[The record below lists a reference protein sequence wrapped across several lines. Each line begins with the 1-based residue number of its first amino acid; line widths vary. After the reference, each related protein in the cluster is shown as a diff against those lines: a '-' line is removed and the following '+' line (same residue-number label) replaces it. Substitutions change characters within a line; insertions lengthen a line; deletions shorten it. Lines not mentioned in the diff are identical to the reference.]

1 MVPWWPLVP
10 LAVLLWAKGSTAKA
24 KATRKATRHAG
35 RLAVFPVDG
44 GKLSTKP
51 VHGYHYQ
58 RTPTHRHQGVDI
70 FRPEGTPVLAL
81 MAGTVTHAT
90 QAWRK
95 GFGGYGRVV
104 VLRVPFR
111 GSVYFV
117 LYAHL
122 ASVDVKPGEE
132 VDAGTQLGTV
142 GRSKF
147 TNADRTAMFA
157 TSNAHLHFELA
168 QHRYPMAP
176 EAARVD
182 PTALLQAAHASP
194 FSL

>member
-24 KATRKATRHAG
+24 AAIRTATRHAG
-35 RLAVFPVDG
+35 RLAVFPVKG
-44 GKLSTKP
+44 GKLSTRP
-51 VHGYHYQ
+51 VASYLYQ

-81 MAGTVTHAT
+81 MAGKVEHAT
-90 QAWRK
+90 NAWRK

-111 GSVYFV
+111 GAVYHV

-122 ASVDVKPGEE
+122 ASVDVKPGDE

-147 TNADRTAMFA
+147 TDADKTASFA

-168 QHRYPMAP
+168 RNRYPMAP

-182 PTALLQAAHASP
+182 PTELLKAAQRSP